1 MARPW
6 QVPESGS
13 ELSEVVA
20 EALRD
25 GPQVIT
31 QHGTATAVVISYD
44 EYRRLLLERQS
55 LSAFFRQ
62 SPLVGVELDLA
73 RDGGRARDIAL

>member
-1 MARPW
+1 MARSWP
-6 QVPESGS
+6 VPESGS

-31 QHGTATAVVISYD
+31 QQGTATAVVLSYD
-44 EYRRLLLERQS
+44 EYRRLLLEQQP

-62 SPLVGVELDLA
+62 SPLVGIDLELA
-73 RDGGRARDIAL
+73 RDDGLARDVSL